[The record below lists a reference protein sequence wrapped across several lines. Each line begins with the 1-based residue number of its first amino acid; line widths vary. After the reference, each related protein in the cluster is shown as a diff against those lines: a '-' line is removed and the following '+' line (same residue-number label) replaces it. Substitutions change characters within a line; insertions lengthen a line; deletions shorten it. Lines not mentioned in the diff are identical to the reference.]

1 MRTQYNVDKMFTYL
15 RGYLI
20 GAKMEES
27 LKALQFAREKHAG
40 QTRKGGEPY
49 IVHPLRMA
57 CYAVALDIRNDNII
71 ATILLHDVVEDCGVM
86 ISNLPFNDSIKTGV
100 KYMTVA
106 PLAGED
112 KADTKRRYF
121 QQLLESKEAIVCKAL
136 DRYDNLSSMAGVL
149 SEDAVRKNVIE
160 TNDLLL
166 PVLKEAKEKWVDLS
180 NILFILRTNIRNIN
194 DTLYAIYFAD
204 TEKA

>member
-1 MRTQYNVDKMFTYL
+1 
-15 RGYLI
+15 
-20 GAKMEES
+20 
-27 LKALQFAREKHAG
+27 
-40 QTRKGGEPY
+40 
-49 IVHPLRMA
+49 
-57 CYAVALDIRNDNII
+57 
-71 ATILLHDVVEDCGVM
+71 
-86 ISNLPFNDSIKTGV
+86 
-100 KYMTVA
+100 MTVA